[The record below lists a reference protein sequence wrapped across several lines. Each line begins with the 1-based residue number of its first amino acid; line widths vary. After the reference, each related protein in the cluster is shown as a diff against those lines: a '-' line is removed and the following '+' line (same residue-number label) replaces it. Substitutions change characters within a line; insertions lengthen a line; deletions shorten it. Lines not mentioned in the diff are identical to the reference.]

1 MEEETGEQEAEEQET
16 EQQETERQELALQ
29 YLWRNY
35 DYCYLKTMHEKNR
48 SQGASIIIAGTSHA
62 MNGVVEKEMSA
73 EAINFSISS
82 QDLYYDFL
90 HIKRAIEEG
99 KQQIRHCVINIG
111 YYMLQ
116 QDVSLSK
123 ALEFMIP
130 AIYEPLFGDVHN
142 YRGNLTYDMWAVG
155 RKSAQAY
162 PSETLQRFCRE
173 FARAYF
179 RKESSYYG
187 AVKAREQNSLLPI
200 NGIIWQ
206 DMPAIKKEV
215 YAQKR
220 AMDHNRL
227 RKYTESHKENGQIV
241 EQIVRYLH
249 GKGIMP
255 IFAVFPFTMYY
266 NRYID
271 RRYKKD
277 IYNLLDSLPLQVEF
291 LDMND
296 YLSLFEDE
304 DYLDA
309 DHLNLTGAKKA
320 TKLLDQFITTV
331 G

>member
-1 MEEETGEQEAEEQET
+1 MEEET
-16 EQQETERQELALQ
+16 EQQESEEAERQEVALQ

-48 SQGASIIIAGTSHA
+48 QEGTSIIITGTSHA

-73 EAINFSISS
+73 ETINFSISS

-90 HIKRAIEEG
+90 HIKKAIEEG
-99 KQQIRHCVINIG
+99 KQQIKYCVINIG
-111 YYMLQ
+111 YYMLH
-116 QDVSLSK
+116 QDVSLSRT
-123 ALEFMIP
+123 LEYMIP

-142 YRGNLTYDMWAVG
+142 YRGDLTYDMWEG
-155 RKSAQAY
+155 CRKSEPIY
-162 PSETLQRFCRE
+162 SMESLQKFCME
-173 FARAYF
+173 FARTYF
-179 RKESSYYG
+179 RKEGSYYG

-206 DMPAIKKEV
+206 DMPDIKKEV

-227 RKYTESHKENGQIV
+227 RKYTESHKENVQIM

-255 IFAVFPFTMYY
+255 IFAVFPFTRYY

-277 IYNLLDSLPLQVEF
+277 IYYLLDDLSMQVEF
-291 LDMND
+291 LDMNE
-296 YLSLFEDE
+296 YLSMFEDE

-309 DHLNLTGAKKA
+309 DHLNLAGAKKA
-320 TKLLDQFITTV
+320 TKLLDEFITMV